1 MYGTIARMR
10 AKPGKEPELLAELS
24 PERYKGVPGYDGIGV
39 YRMDSDQNEFWVAVG
54 FESKKAYVAN
64 AESPEQTERYRR
76 LRELLLA
83 DPEWHDGEIVF
94 TSEA

>member
-10 AKPGKEPELLAELS
+10 IKPGKEAELLAELS
-24 PERYKGVPGYDGIGV
+24 PESYKEVPGYGGIDV
-39 YRMDSDQNEFWVAVG
+39 YRMDSDPDEFWIAVA

-64 AESPEQTERYRR
+64 AESPEQAERFRR
-76 LRELLLA
+76 LRDLLVA

-94 TSEA
+94 TSEG